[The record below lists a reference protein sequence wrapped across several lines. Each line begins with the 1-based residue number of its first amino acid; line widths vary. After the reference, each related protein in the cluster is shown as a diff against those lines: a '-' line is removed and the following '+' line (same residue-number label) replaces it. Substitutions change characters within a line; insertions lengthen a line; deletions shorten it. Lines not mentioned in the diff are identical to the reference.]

1 MAHGKSTL
9 SKLIAGLLKPKSG
22 RITVDNINIQPSDT
36 DKEISKRN

>member
-22 RITVDNINIQPSDT
+22 RITVDSINTANKKNSI
-36 DKEISKRN
+36 I